1 LTEFKYKAPG
11 KVVKEFLKDDS
22 FFRGLRG
29 PVGSGKSV
37 SCCIEVF
44 RKALKQEPSPDGKRK
59 SRWAVIRN
67 TNPQL
72 KTTTIKT
79 WLDWF
84 PETTFGNFAYSVPFT
99 HKIHFHDVE
108 LEVIFLAL
116 DRPEDVKKLLSLELT
131 GVWINEAREIPKSI
145 VDACTMRVGRF
156 PSMKDGGPT
165 WYGVIA
171 DTNAPDEDHWWS
183 IMSGE
188 VPAPDH
194 MSEEESLML
203 LKPDNWKFFVQ
214 PQGMLEVKEND
225 KIKAYELNKDAENI
239 QNVTPE
245 YYTNI
250 IRGKSKSWIDVYVLN
265 RLGTIEDGK
274 VVYPS
279 FREDVHIADEEIP
292 FAPVTVYIGLDFGLT
307 PSAVFGQKL
316 PDGRWI
322 LLHELV
328 CFDIGTVKFGELLK
342 HEIIKHCSQ
351 NDLKIFGDP
360 AGDFR
365 AQTDE
370 TTPFQILRQQGIQAF
385 PAPSNDVGLRIESV
399 EVSLNRMVDGKPG
412 FLMNKS
418 CNQLRKGF
426 LGGYHYRR
434 IQTAGERY
442 DDKPNKNKYSHVHD
456 ALQYLMLGAGEG
468 RSLTVGPAKPQVT
481 NAYKQWNVFNR
492 EASTRRSKWDIFRRN
507 G

>member
-1 LTEFKYKAPG
+1 MTEFNYKAPG

-214 PQGMLEVKEND
+214 PQGMLEIKEND

-245 YYTNI
+245 YYSNI

-279 FREDVHIADEEIP
+279 FREDVHIADEDIP

-468 RSLTVGPAKPQVT
+468 RSLTVGPAKPQVS
-481 NAYKQWNVFNR
+481 NGYRQWNVFNR
-492 EASTRRSKWDIFRRN
+492 SSMNRRGKWDIFRKN

>member
-245 YYTNI
+245 YYSNI

-468 RSLTVGPAKPQVT
+468 RSLTVGPAKPQVA

-492 EASTRRSKWDIFRRN
+492 SAMSKRGKWDIFRRS

>member
-1 LTEFKYKAPG
+1 MTEFNYKAPG

-44 RKALKQEPSPDGKRK
+44 RRALKQEPSPDGKRK

-214 PQGMLEVKEND
+214 PQGMLEIKVND

-279 FREDVHIADEEIP
+279 FREDVHIADEDIP

-468 RSLTVGPAKPQVT
+468 RSLTVGPAKPQVS
-481 NAYKQWNVFNR
+481 NGYKQWNVFNR
-492 EASTRRSKWDIFRRN
+492 SSMNRRGKWDIFRKN

>member
-1 LTEFKYKAPG
+1 MTEFNYKAPG

-37 SCCIEVF
+37 SCCIEIF
-44 RKALKQEPSPDGKRK
+44 RRALKQQPSPDGKRK

-214 PQGMLEVKEND
+214 PQGMLEIKVND

-239 QNVTPE
+239 QNVTPQ
-245 YYTNI
+245 YYSNI

-279 FREDVHIADEEIP
+279 FREDVHIADEDIP
-292 FAPVTVYIGLDFGLT
+292 FAPVTVHIGLDFGLT

-322 LLHELV
+322 ILHELV

-342 HEIIKHCSQ
+342 HDIIKHCSQ
-351 NDLKIFGDP
+351 NNLKIFGDP

-370 TTPFQILRQQGIQAF
+370 TTPFQILRQGGIQAF

-399 EVSLNRMVDGKPG
+399 EVSLNKMVDGKPG
-412 FLMNKS
+412 FLINKS

-468 RSLTVGPAKPQVT
+468 RSITVGPAKPQVA

-492 EASTRRSKWDIFRRN
+492 SAMSKRGKWDIFKRS

>member
-1 LTEFKYKAPG
+1 LTEFNYKAPG

-214 PQGMLEVKEND
+214 PQGMLEIKVND

-245 YYTNI
+245 YYSNI

-279 FREDVHIADEEIP
+279 FREDVHIADEDIP

-468 RSLTVGPAKPQVT
+468 RSLTVGPAKPQVA

-492 EASTRRSKWDIFRRN
+492 SAMSKRGKWDIFKRS

>member
-1 LTEFKYKAPG
+1 MTEFNYKAPG

-44 RKALKQEPSPDGKRK
+44 RRALKQEPSPDGKRK

-214 PQGMLEVKEND
+214 PQGMLEIKVND

-279 FREDVHIADEEIP
+279 FREDVHIADEDIP

-468 RSLTVGPAKPQVT
+468 RSLTVGPAKPQVS
-481 NAYKQWNVFNR
+481 NGYKQWNVFNR
-492 EASTRRSKWDIFRRN
+492 SSMNRRGKWDIFKRS

>member
-1 LTEFKYKAPG
+1 LTEFNYKAPG

-44 RKALKQEPSPDGKRK
+44 RRALKQEPSPDGKRK

-214 PQGMLEVKEND
+214 PQGMLEIKVND

-279 FREDVHIADEEIP
+279 FREDVHIADEDIP

-412 FLMNKS
+412 LLMNKS

-468 RSLTVGPAKPQVT
+468 RSLTVGPAKPQVS
-481 NAYKQWNVFNR
+481 NGYRQWNVFNR
-492 EASTRRSKWDIFRRN
+492 SSINRRGKWDIFRKN

>member
-1 LTEFKYKAPG
+1 LTEFNYKAPG

-37 SCCIEVF
+37 SCCVEVF

-214 PQGMLEVKEND
+214 PQGMLEIKEND

-245 YYTNI
+245 YYSNI

-279 FREDVHIADEEIP
+279 FREDVHIADEDIP

-412 FLMNKS
+412 LLMNKS

-468 RSLTVGPAKPQVT
+468 RSLTVGPAKPQVS
-481 NAYKQWNVFNR
+481 NGYRQWNVFNR
-492 EASTRRSKWDIFRRN
+492 SSMNRRGKWDIFRKN

>member
-1 LTEFKYKAPG
+1 LTEFNYKAPG

-37 SCCIEVF
+37 SCCVEVF

-99 HKIHFHDVE
+99 HKIH
-108 LEVIFLAL
+108 
-116 DRPEDVKKLLSLELT
+116 LSLELT

-214 PQGMLEVKEND
+214 PQGMLEIKEND

-245 YYTNI
+245 YYSNI

-279 FREDVHIADEEIP
+279 FREDVHIADEDIP

-322 LLHELV
+322 KV
-328 CFDIGTVKFGELLK
+328 
-342 HEIIKHCSQ
+342 
-351 NDLKIFGDP
+351 
-360 AGDFR
+360 
-365 AQTDE
+365 
-370 TTPFQILRQQGIQAF
+370 
-385 PAPSNDVGLRIESV
+385 
-399 EVSLNRMVDGKPG
+399 
-412 FLMNKS
+412 
-418 CNQLRKGF
+418 
-426 LGGYHYRR
+426 
-434 IQTAGERY
+434 
-442 DDKPNKNKYSHVHD
+442 
-456 ALQYLMLGAGEG
+456 
-468 RSLTVGPAKPQVT
+468 
-481 NAYKQWNVFNR
+481 W
-492 EASTRRSKWDIFRRN
+492 
-507 G
+507 

>member
-1 LTEFKYKAPG
+1 MTEFNYKAPG

-214 PQGMLEVKEND
+214 PQGMLEIKVND

-245 YYTNI
+245 YYSNI

-279 FREDVHIADEEIP
+279 FREDVHIADEDIP

-468 RSLTVGPAKPQVT
+468 RSLTVGPAKPQVA

-492 EASTRRSKWDIFRRN
+492 SAMSKRGKWDIFKRS

>member
-1 LTEFKYKAPG
+1 LTEFNYKAPG

-37 SCCIEVF
+37 SCCVEVF

-214 PQGMLEVKEND
+214 PQGMLEIKEND

-245 YYTNI
+245 YYSNI

-279 FREDVHIADEEIP
+279 FREDVHIADEDIP

-412 FLMNKS
+412 FLMNRS

-468 RSLTVGPAKPQVT
+468 RSLTVGPAKPQVA

-492 EASTRRSKWDIFRRN
+492 SAMSKRGKWDIFKRS

>member
-1 LTEFKYKAPG
+1 MTEFNYKAPG

-214 PQGMLEVKEND
+214 PQGMLEIKEND

-245 YYTNI
+245 YYSNI

-279 FREDVHIADEEIP
+279 FREDVHIADEDIP

-468 RSLTVGPAKPQVT
+468 RSLTVGPAKPQVA

-492 EASTRRSKWDIFRRN
+492 SAMSKRGKWDIFKRS

>member
-1 LTEFKYKAPG
+1 LLTK
-11 KVVKEFLKDDS
+11 
-22 FFRGLRG
+22 
-29 PVGSGKSV
+29 
-37 SCCIEVF
+37 
-44 RKALKQEPSPDGKRK
+44 
-59 SRWAVIRN
+59 N
-67 TNPQL
+67 
-72 KTTTIKT
+72 
-79 WLDWF
+79 
-84 PETTFGNFAYSVPFT
+84 
-99 HKIHFHDVE
+99 
-108 LEVIFLAL
+108 
-116 DRPEDVKKLLSLELT
+116 
-131 GVWINEAREIPKSI
+131 
-145 VDACTMRVGRF
+145 
-156 PSMKDGGPT
+156 
-165 WYGVIA
+165 
-171 DTNAPDEDHWWS
+171 
-183 IMSGE
+183 
-188 VPAPDH
+188 
-194 MSEEESLML
+194 
-203 LKPDNWKFFVQ
+203 
-214 PQGMLEVKEND
+214 
-225 KIKAYELNKDAENI
+225 
-239 QNVTPE
+239 
-245 YYTNI
+245 
-250 IRGKSKSWIDVYVLN
+250 
-265 RLGTIEDGK
+265 
-274 VVYPS
+274 
-279 FREDVHIADEEIP
+279 IP

-412 FLMNKS
+412 LLMNKS

-468 RSLTVGPAKPQVT
+468 RSLTVGPAKPQVS
-481 NAYKQWNVFNR
+481 NGYRQWNVFNR
-492 EASTRRSKWDIFRRN
+492 SSINRRGKWDIFRKN